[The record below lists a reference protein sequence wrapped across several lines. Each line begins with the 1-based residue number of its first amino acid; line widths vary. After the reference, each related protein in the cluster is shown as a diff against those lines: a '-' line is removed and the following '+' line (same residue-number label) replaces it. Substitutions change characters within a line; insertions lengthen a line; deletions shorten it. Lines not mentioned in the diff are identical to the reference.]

1 MFNEETKRKL
11 RLMRLDG
18 FIEADEQLK
27 TEPGLENLSFDER
40 FQVLIDRLYQQYFNE
55 KVNKLIKTAKLRF
68 PRADIH
74 DIYYDNG
81 RNIKKSTLEE
91 FATCEYIEE
100 NRSIVLQGYTSTG
113 KTYIACALAKEA
125 CRHLYKTK
133 YIRLPDLLMEYNEK
147 SIEPYGKDKMLR
159 KYTNY
164 RVLVIDEWLSTDMS
178 KSDVEFLFELSERRF
193 DCTST
198 IFCTLY
204 NINEDWTKRLGRG
217 TQAESI
223 VERFRHN
230 SFVIEMG
237 DKNMREIFENPRKKR
252 K

>member
-18 FIEADEQLK
+18 LIEAEEQLK
-27 TEPGLENLSFDER
+27 IEPGLENLSFDER
-40 FQVLIDRLYQQYFNE
+40 FQVLIDRLYQQYFNA
-55 KVNKLIKTAKLRF
+55 KVNKLLRTAKLRF

-81 RNIKKSTLEE
+81 RNIKKSVLDE

-147 SIEPYGKDKMLR
+147 SIEPYGKDRMLR

-178 KSDVEFLFELSERRF
+178 KSDIEFLFELSERRF

-237 DKNMREIFENPRKKR
+237 EKNMREIFENPRRKR

>member
-18 FIEADEQLK
+18 FIETDEQLK

-40 FQVLIDRLYQQYFNE
+40 FQVLIDRLYQQYFND

-81 RNIKKSTLEE
+81 RNIKKSTLDE

>member
-1 MFNEETKRKL
+1 
-11 RLMRLDG
+11 
-18 FIEADEQLK
+18 
-27 TEPGLENLSFDER
+27 
-40 FQVLIDRLYQQYFNE
+40 
-55 KVNKLIKTAKLRF
+55 
-68 PRADIH
+68 
-74 DIYYDNG
+74 
-81 RNIKKSTLEE
+81 
-91 FATCEYIEE
+91 
-100 NRSIVLQGYTSTG
+100 
-113 KTYIACALAKEA
+113 
-125 CRHLYKTK
+125 
-133 YIRLPDLLMEYNEK
+133 MEYSEK

-230 SFVIEMG
+230 SFVIEIG
-237 DKNMREIFENPRKKR
+237 DKNMCEIFENPRKKR

>member
-1 MFNEETKRKL
+1 
-11 RLMRLDG
+11 
-18 FIEADEQLK
+18 
-27 TEPGLENLSFDER
+27 
-40 FQVLIDRLYQQYFNE
+40 
-55 KVNKLIKTAKLRF
+55 
-68 PRADIH
+68 
-74 DIYYDNG
+74 
-81 RNIKKSTLEE
+81 
-91 FATCEYIEE
+91 
-100 NRSIVLQGYTSTG
+100 
-113 KTYIACALAKEA
+113 
-125 CRHLYKTK
+125 
-133 YIRLPDLLMEYNEK
+133 MEYSEK

>member
-1 MFNEETKRKL
+1 
-11 RLMRLDG
+11 
-18 FIEADEQLK
+18 
-27 TEPGLENLSFDER
+27 
-40 FQVLIDRLYQQYFNE
+40 
-55 KVNKLIKTAKLRF
+55 
-68 PRADIH
+68 
-74 DIYYDNG
+74 
-81 RNIKKSTLEE
+81 
-91 FATCEYIEE
+91 
-100 NRSIVLQGYTSTG
+100 
-113 KTYIACALAKEA
+113 
-125 CRHLYKTK
+125 
-133 YIRLPDLLMEYNEK
+133 MEYNEK
-147 SIEPYGKDKMLR
+147 SIEPYGKDRMLR

-178 KSDVEFLFELSERRF
+178 KSDIEFLFELSERRF

-198 IFCTLY
+198 IFCTQY

-237 DKNMREIFENPRKKR
+237 EKNMREIFENPRRKR

>member
-1 MFNEETKRKL
+1 MLNEETKRKL
-11 RLMRLDG
+11 RLMRMDG
-18 FIEADEQLK
+18 FIEAADHIRK
-27 TEPGLENLSFDER
+27 EPGIENLSFDER
-40 FQVLIDRLYQQYFNE
+40 FQVLTDRVYQQYFNG
-55 KVNKLIKTAKLRF
+55 KVEGLIRSAKLRF
-68 PRADIH
+68 PRADVH

-81 RNIKKSTLEE
+81 RNIKKTTMHELT
-91 FATCEYIEE
+91 TCEYIDE

-133 YIRLPDLLMEYNEK
+133 YIRLPDLLMEYGEK

-164 RVLVIDEWLSTDMS
+164 KVLVIDEWLSTDLS
-178 KSDVEFLFELSERRF
+178 KAEVEFLFELSERRF

-223 VERFRHN
+223 VERYRHN
-230 SFVIEMG
+230 SYVIVMG
-237 DKNMREIFENPRKKR
+237 DMNMREVFEITKK
-252 K
+252 KKE